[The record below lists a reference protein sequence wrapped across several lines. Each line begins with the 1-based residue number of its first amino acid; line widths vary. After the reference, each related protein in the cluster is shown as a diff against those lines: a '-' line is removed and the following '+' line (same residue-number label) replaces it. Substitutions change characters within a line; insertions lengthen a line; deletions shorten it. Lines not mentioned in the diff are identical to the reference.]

1 MRRVVVISGAGIS
14 AESGLKTFRG
24 VDGLWRGYRPEEVAC
39 PEAWRRNPGLVL
51 DFYNERRK
59 AVREAQPNAAHL
71 ALVELERAYGVR
83 IVTQNVDDLHE
94 RAGSRQVLHL
104 HGEIRKAR
112 STQDPALVTDL
123 GDRDIHLGDRCD
135 MGSQLR
141 PHIVW
146 FGESVPAMDEAAD
159 LVRDADVLLV
169 VGTSLVV
176 YPAASLVFEA
186 RKDARRIV
194 VNSEIPDAVAGAGL
208 EALAKPA
215 TVGVPEVV
223 AGLLA
228 ETTA

>member
-1 MRRVVVISGAGIS
+1 MKRVVVISGAGIS

-24 VDGLWRGYRPEEVAC
+24 ADGLWRGYRPEEVAC
-39 PEAWRRNPGLVL
+39 PEAWRRTPGFVL

-59 AVREAQPNAAHL
+59 AVRDAQPNAAHR
-71 ALVELERAYGVR
+71 ALFELERAYDVR

-94 RAGSRQVLHL
+94 RAGSSSVLHL

-112 STQDPALVTDL
+112 STQDPTLVT
-123 GDRDIHLGDRCD
+123 HLGDGDIELGDTCTL
-135 MGSQLR
+135 GSQLR

-146 FGESVPAMDEAAD
+146 FGEMVPAMEEAAEM
-159 LVRDADVLLV
+159 VGEADVVIV

-176 YPAASLVFEA
+176 YPAASLVIEA

-194 VNSEIPDAVAGAGL
+194 VNPEIPEAVAGAGF
-208 EALAKPA
+208 EGVAKPA
-215 TVGVPEVV
+215 TAGVPEVV
-223 AGLLA
+223 AGLLG